1 MFPKNTDEER
11 ITHLKSDKA
20 GLKKLFAC
28 RHPTLGL
35 RVGSVGR
42 CFFYIG
48 EGSLAA
54 RALPLF
60 DVSFFAGRT
69 FIRDYCCNR

>member
-1 MFPKNTDEER
+1 MSPKNTDEER

-35 RVGSVGR
+35 RVWSVGR
-42 CFFYIG
+42 SFFYIG
-48 EGSLAA
+48 EGHSRCQGLTA
-54 RALPLF
+54 F
-60 DVSFFAGRT
+60 
-69 FIRDYCCNR
+69 